1 MMEVLRDVLPELI
14 QQQEQQQQERGVRR
28 PSSDLETSNEGEP
41 STRQMIDNLLAS
53 HDERYN
59 ELDALLAASFKRPN
73 EIAHSGHDK
82 VYQSTIDAAQGLE
95 WETLLG
101 RKTLFELLLARK
113 QWMSEID
120 SSTES

>member
-1 MMEVLRDVLPELI
+1 MV
-14 QQQEQQQQERGVRR
+14 
-28 PSSDLETSNEGEP
+28 
-41 STRQMIDNLLAS
+41 DNLLAS
-53 HDERYN
+53 HERYN

-82 VYQSTIDAAQGLE
+82 VYQSTIDAAKGLE

-101 RKTLFELLLARK
+101 GKRYSSCDWQGSSGWT
-113 QWMSEID
+113 SDID